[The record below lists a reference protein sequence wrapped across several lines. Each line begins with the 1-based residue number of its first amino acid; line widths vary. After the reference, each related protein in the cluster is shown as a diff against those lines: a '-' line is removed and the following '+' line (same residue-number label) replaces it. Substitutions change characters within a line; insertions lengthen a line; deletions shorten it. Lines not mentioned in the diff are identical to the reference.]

1 VVVIDGLSVFGGMKA
16 RFTPEGGT
24 GTASGLK
31 TQGLAPQACSWL
43 FGFSPEGGTRTAG
56 VRKPPESG
64 PPLTPKALRAED
76 PEAGARDRWL
86 THTGRDMSPSG
97 LKIQKQAPG
106 TGGLRTPAEICRP
119 PGSKTQ
125 RLSPKTGGLRTPAE
139 ICRPPGSKTQR
150 LSPQACSW
158 LFGFS
163 PEGGT
168 RTAGVRKPP
177 ESVLFPNVPWV
188 IFNFMGF
195 KNG

>member
-1 VVVIDGLSVFGGMKA
+1 MVVIDGLSVFGGMKA

-97 LKIQKQAPG
+97 LEDPEAIAQDRWLTH
-106 TGGLRTPAEICRP
+106 TGRDMSPSGLED
-119 PGSKTQ
+119 
-125 RLSPKTGGLRTPAE
+125 
-139 ICRPPGSKTQR
+139 
-150 LSPQACSW
+150 
-158 LFGFS
+158 
-163 PEGGT
+163 PE
-168 RTAGVRKPP
+168 AIASSLLLAVW
-177 ESVLFPNVPWV
+177 F
-188 IFNFMGF
+188 
-195 KNG
+195 